1 MSRLSRSLALGL
13 AAVLLA
19 PVAAASQAERR
30 PPPAREPQRQP
41 TPAPDRQAK
50 PREAAPER
58 APARTGSGR
67 ADRDRDCEPDRDHQ
81 RQAVPAVRRPVVV
94 RGRVFV
100 RGYFYDPF
108 IDPYPFW
115 PYGVH
120 PYWYAPLYEM
130 RAFVRVKATPRDASV
145 YADGYY
151 AGLVDEFD
159 GVLQSLPLSPGGHQI
174 VLYRHGYRPST
185 HNVYLQRGSTFT
197 LTDALALLAPGE
209 PQPPPPVPLPEWWRD
224 DTSAAVPSIHT
235 ATLDIRVRPA
245 EASIVLDGQAWRTPE
260 AGRLQLAVTAGGH
273 QLRVAAL
280 GYVPFV
286 LDIDVEAGR
295 TTPVNVSL
303 VPDSD

>member
-1 MSRLSRSLALGL
+1 MSRLSRSIALGL

-19 PVAAASQAERR
+19 PVAAAAQAERR

-58 APARTGSGR
+58 APARPAPGR
-67 ADRDRDCEPDRDHQ
+67 ADRAGDPDRDRQ

-94 RGRVFV
+94 RDRVFV

-159 GVLQSLPLSPGGHQI
+159 GVLQSLPLSPGGHRI
-174 VLYRHGYRPST
+174 VLYRHGYRSSA
-185 HNVYLQRGSTFT
+185 HDVYLQRGSTFT
-197 LTDALALLAPGE
+197 LTDALAPLAPGE
-209 PQPPPPVPLPEWWRD
+209 PQPPPPAPLPEWWRD
-224 DTSAAVPSIHT
+224 ETAAAVPSIRT

-245 EASIVLDGQAWRTPE
+245 DASVVLDGQAWQTSDT
-260 AGRLQLAVTAGGH
+260 GRLRLAVTAGGH
-273 QLRVAAL
+273 QLRVLAP

-286 LDIDVEAGR
+286 RDLDVEAGR
-295 TTPVNVSL
+295 TTAVNVSL